1 MTMAI
6 DPTQLEVV
14 YNALAGISDSMAV
27 MLVRTSRSS
36 IVRLGYDFSTGL
48 LNPGGELVGQGLCQP
63 IHMGGMPPALAAC
76 LARYEGRIHP
86 GDVFINNDPYEG
98 GSHLPDVFM
107 FKPVFAGDRIIAFA
121 CAMSHQTD
129 MGGRVAG
136 SNASDSTEIYQE
148 GLRIPPLKIYAE
160 GKPNETLF
168 RMIEKAVRVPDKVLG
183 DLQGQ
188 VTALR
193 LGEHELVRLA
203 ERHGVEELLA
213 LEDALLDHTERLT
226 RLRIRAMP
234 DGRWT
239 FTDHV
244 DDDGFTS
251 ESIEI
256 VTTLTKRDDE
266 IFVDFSGTSPQVKG
280 AINPP
285 FDSTKAMVYAVV
297 RTVLGG
303 DIPNTGGYF
312 RPVHVTAPPG
322 TFTNPRPPAPV
333 AARYLGCLRVSQSV
347 FGAFAQMLPDVVPA
361 CPGGCDG
368 NITMAGYHRDG
379 LARRA
384 WVQVEGANEIA
395 SGASAG
401 RDGMDAQ
408 SSPIS
413 NITNIPSE
421 LIEVEHPIKVEEYA
435 LIPDSEG
442 AGKFRGGVGLL
453 RHYRFLGDETL
464 VQLRSDRMK
473 HPPYGLHG
481 GQASAPSAVTFVDGA
496 TGATRAMPSKFIVTA
511 RPGDGL
517 RIAMPG
523 GGGWGDPLDRDP
535 ERVLDDVI
543 EEKISRER
551 AEQMYGVVLRRR
563 GGTIELDA
571 EATARLRA
579 SRRKGGGDPLRF

>member
-1 MTMAI
+1 MTAAA
-6 DPTQLEVV
+6 DPTLLEVV
-14 YNALAGISDSMAV
+14 YNALSGISDAMAV

-48 LNPGGELVGQGLCQP
+48 LSPRGELVGQGLCQP
-63 IHMGGMPPALAAC
+63 IHMGGMPPALTAC
-76 LARYEGRIHP
+76 LARYEGRIRP
-86 GDVFINNDPYEG
+86 GDIFINNDPYEG

-107 FKPVFAGDRIIAFA
+107 FKPVFVGDRIIAYA

-148 GLRIPPLKIYAE
+148 GLRIPPLKIYVE
-160 GKPNETLF
+160 GKPNEALF
-168 RMIEKAVRVPDKVLG
+168 RVIEKAVRVPDKVLG
-183 DLQGQ
+183 DVQGQ

-193 LGEHELVRLA
+193 LGEQELIRLA
-203 ERHGVEELLA
+203 ERYGVDELLA

-226 RLRIRAMP
+226 RLGIRAMP
-234 DGRWT
+234 DGRWS
-239 FTDHV
+239 FTDYV
-244 DDDGFTS
+244 DDDGFDAD
-251 ESIEI
+251 SIQI
-256 VTTLTKRDDE
+256 VTNLTKSDDE
-266 IFVDFSGTSPQVKG
+266 VFVDFTGTSSQAKG

-322 TFTNPRPPAPV
+322 TFVSPQPPSPV

-347 FGAFAQMLPDVVPA
+347 FGAFAQMLPHVVPA
-361 CPGGCDG
+361 CPGGCDA
-368 NITMAGYHRDG
+368 NITMAGYHREG
-379 LARRA
+379 MARRA

-395 SGASAG
+395 SGASAV

-421 LIEVEHPIKVEEYA
+421 LIEVEHPIRIEEYA

-442 AGKFRGGVGLL
+442 AGQFRGGVGLL
-453 RHYRFLGDETL
+453 RHYRFLADETL

-481 GQASAPSAVTFVDGA
+481 GEAAAPSNVTFINGT
-496 TGATRAMPSKFIVTA
+496 TGETRSISSKFILTA
-511 RPGDGL
+511 QQGDGL
-517 RIAMPG
+517 SIAMPG
-523 GGGWGDPLDRDP
+523 GGGWGDPLERDP
-535 ERVLDDVI
+535 QRVLEDAI

-551 AEQMYGVVLRRR
+551 AERVYGVVLRASER
-563 GGTIELDA
+563 TIEIDA

-579 SRRKGGGDPLRF
+579 SRRTASTR